1 MLTFSYEL
9 VNLYL
14 FVFTVKV
21 WHAVLRKAPLTM
33 VCVLSV

>member
-9 VNLYL
+9 VNFYL

-21 WHAVLRKAPLTM
+21 WHAVLRKAPLNM
-33 VCVLSV
+33 VYVLAI